1 MAVNYEILFTRAYN
15 QLPIAKILSN
25 CGVLGTN
32 KFIFFTLPTRLAD
45 YMLNTDTSSLVSK
58 RPFSDGFHFTLNSL
72 LSVARKSTQRF
83 SPSFAADSQEC
94 LYNLTTVRAKLYSAS
109 LSYASL

>member
-15 QLPIAKILSN
+15 QLPIAKIPSN
-25 CGVLGTN
+25 RGVLGTN
-32 KFIFFTLPTRLAD
+32 KSICFTLFTGLAD

-72 LSVARKSTQRF
+72 LSVA
-83 SPSFAADSQEC
+83 
-94 LYNLTTVRAKLYSAS
+94 
-109 LSYASL
+109 